1 MVWLQQRQGP
11 IADPRVQAR
20 GSSLCLALL
29 SETSC
34 GTTASPAVRQD
45 TDQPCIGPARRTQRH
60 WGLMSINNPQ
70 VLAWCHR
77 STDVHADN
85 NVKPLR
91 TVLCSEYGKCDPA
104 STRKQTQVQGRNNK
118 KAEMLANKV
127 SNIAYTTLR
136 NCKAIPL
143 AILSRWSLH
152 FRRQHYLGIHIIS

>member
-1 MVWLQQRQGP
+1 
-11 IADPRVQAR
+11 
-20 GSSLCLALL
+20 
-29 SETSC
+29 
-34 GTTASPAVRQD
+34 
-45 TDQPCIGPARRTQRH
+45 
-60 WGLMSINNPQ
+60 MSINNPQ

-152 FRRQHYLGIHIIS
+152 FRRQHYLGIHIILEHKHSSKTPNPTGKAKVDPPSLSSLLQAFPAKQQRSALPISQPET